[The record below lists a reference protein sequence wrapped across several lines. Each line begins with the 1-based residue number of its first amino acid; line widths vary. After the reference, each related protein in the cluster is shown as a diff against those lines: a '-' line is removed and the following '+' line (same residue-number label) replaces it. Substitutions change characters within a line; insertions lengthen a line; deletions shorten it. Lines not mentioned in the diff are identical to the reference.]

1 MIYLL
6 LTIFAVLQILD
17 GVSTYHAL
25 MLPGTVEG
33 NPAMKWLFDHVGT
46 VLTLAVVKTFAVVAL
61 FYLCYTFKDRWEMW
75 LLLVAVCSFYGY
87 IVGHNYSL
95 QK

>member
-1 MIYLL
+1 MTYFLL
-6 LTIFAVLQILD
+6 AIFTVLQILD

-25 MLPGTVEG
+25 TLPGTYEE
-33 NPAMKWLFDHVGT
+33 NPVMKWLFDHIG
-46 VLTLAVVKTFAVVAL
+46 LAFTLLIMKTFAVAAL

-87 IVGHNYSL
+87 IVGHNFSL
-95 QK
+95 K